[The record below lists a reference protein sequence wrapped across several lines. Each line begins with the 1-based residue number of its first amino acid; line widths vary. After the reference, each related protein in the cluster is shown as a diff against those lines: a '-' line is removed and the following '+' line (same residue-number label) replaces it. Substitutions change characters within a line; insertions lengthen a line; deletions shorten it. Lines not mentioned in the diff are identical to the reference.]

1 MKAIQYQAAGQ
12 PEVVEVP
19 RPTPGKGQV
28 LLKVECVA
36 TCPQWDMHLMRGE
49 SMAPGGVIDY
59 PTPVGHPGHEAV
71 GYVESLGEGVEEF
84 DVGDR
89 VALWQDQGANRD
101 GCYAEYVI
109 ADTGNL
115 LRVPVNLDT
124 EAIASL
130 ELAMCIQVSFD
141 QILNIG
147 PIEGKRFGVSGL
159 GPAGLLAVQLA
170 KAYGASEVV
179 AFDPVESRRELAL
192 SLGADRVLDPTDPD
206 CFPYDRFKP
215 ERLALAVDCTGLGVS
230 VAFLLKRTRDV
241 VALFGVLREEVGF
254 GFFQWC
260 GGLHLIGYGNQNR
273 FAAERALEHI
283 KNGALKLSPLV
294 SKTLPL
300 AEYSKGVELL
310 ERKEAI
316 KICFTP

>member
-1 MKAIQYQAAGQ
+1 MKAIQYRAAGQ

-19 RPTPGKGQV
+19 IPEPGKGQA
-28 LLKVECVA
+28 LLRVEGVA

-49 SMAPGGVIDY
+49 SMAPGGVIEY

-71 GYVESLGEGVEEF
+71 GIIERLGAETEGF
-84 DVGDR
+84 CVGDR
-89 VALWQDQGANRD
+89 AALWQDQGIDRD
-101 GCYAEYVI
+101 GCYAEYVLV
-109 ADTGNL
+109 DTENIL
-115 LRVPVNLDT
+115 KVPKNLDT
-124 EAIASL
+124 NNIASL
-130 ELAMCIQVSFD
+130 ELAMCIQVTFD

-179 AFDPVESRRELAL
+179 AFDPVASRRELA
-192 SLGADRVLDPTDPD
+192 SGLGADRVLDPRDPD
-206 CFPYDRFKP
+206 SFPYDRFKP
-215 ERLALAVDCTGLGVS
+215 ERLELAVDCTGLAVS
-230 VAFLLKRTRDV
+230 VNFLLKRTREV

-260 GGLHLIGYGNQNR
+260 GGLHLVGYGSQNR

-283 KNGALKLSPLV
+283 KNGTLKLSPLI
-294 SKTLPL
+294 SETLPL
-300 AEYSKGVELL
+300 SDYRKGIELL
-310 ERKEAI
+310 EQKAAI